1 MDVVIYNQKEGRKGD
16 YNHEDYQHP
25 ENEKFLRIATPRV
38 NAIIDKLDI
47 LSNCAGS
54 NYNYT
59 DEQVEVMFQAIRDAV
74 DNCYQQFQPKVKT
87 EKERFTF

>member
-1 MDVVIYNQKEGRKGD
+1 MKTTTII
-16 YNHEDYQHP
+16 P
-25 ENEKFLRIATPRV
+25 ENETKNEKFLRIATPRV

-54 NYNYT
+54 NYEYT
-59 DEQVEVMFQAIRDAV
+59 EEQVETMFQAIRDAV
-74 DNCYQQFQPKVKT
+74 DACYNEFRPKVKT

>member
-1 MDVVIYNQKEGRKGD
+1 MKTNNII
-16 YNHEDYQHP
+16 P
-25 ENEKFLRIATPRV
+25 ENETKNERFLRIATPRV

-54 NYNYT
+54 NYEYT
-59 DEQVEVMFQAIRDAV
+59 EEQVETMFQALRDAM
-74 DNCYQQFQPKVKT
+74 DACYNEFRPKVKS

>member
-1 MDVVIYNQKEGRKGD
+1 MKTTNPIPKNETK
-16 YNHEDYQHP
+16 
-25 ENEKFLRIATPRV
+25 NEKFLRIATPRV

-54 NYNYT
+54 NYEYT
-59 DEQVEVMFQAIRDAV
+59 EEQVEVMFQAIRDAM
-74 DNCYQQFQPKVKT
+74 DACYSEFQPKVKP